1 MNCLPGQSLLL
12 WSWKEYK
19 CRARIIPCRKQA
31 LLLDQVPHR
40 TGTIPAFPKATL
52 VDSAHLCLSVC
63 SSPLL
68 RSMVMLETPTE
79 TASELPLTAMFS
91 EALPSMVPSINDSW
105 ETSKCILFSNNH
117 LSLPVHYR
125 WTKIWKN
132 GEPIWKIIPS
142 VPKMTTLTL
151 AILIPGPIL
160 LNMSYTSW
168 GYKN

>member
-19 CRARIIPCRKQA
+19 CRVRIVPCRKQA
-31 LLLDQVPHR
+31 VLLEQVPHR